1 MGSSIAGTCRILIKQ
16 FDGPSKTS
24 KHTGEGQRMDAF
36 RLVQIVN
43 SLHDEVPPHGN
54 CTSVRVRL
62 AFLGFPLQVTE
73 ELRGVEQSGS
83 SSGS

>member
-36 RLVQIVN
+36 RLV
-43 SLHDEVPPHGN
+43 
-54 CTSVRVRL
+54 RL
-62 AFLGFPLQVTE
+62 SILYTTKRRHMGTVHWFV
-73 ELRGVEQSGS
+73 
-83 SSGS
+83 